1 MQTNQQKRKPIEKKG
16 VVTSDKMDKT
26 RVVLVETLGK
36 HPVYMKVIR
45 KRRKFYAHDES
56 NMSKKGDM
64 VVITQTRPLSKLK
77 RWKVVE
83 IIKKGVSQSEG
94 AINGAVEN
102 NS

>member
-1 MQTNQQKRKPIEKKG
+1 MIQQKRKEIEKKG
-16 VVTSDKMDKT
+16 VVTSDRMDKT

-36 HPVYMKVIR
+36 HPVYIKVIR
-45 KRRKFYAHDES
+45 KRQKFYAHDES
-56 NMSKKGDM
+56 NMSKNGDI
-64 VVITQTRPLSKLK
+64 VLIRQSRPLSKLK

-83 IIKKGVSQSEG
+83 IIKKDTSKSEG